1 MKRNQ
6 PGEGQLIRDNGNVA
20 DIMVTGIFILAMAVV
35 MLSFLE
41 NIQMIQQKS
50 DVDQIARRYIL
61 RMECEGGLTGEDR
74 ILLTE
79 ELARSGVTQINLEGT
94 TIAEAGYGAAIELQI
109 HGFLGGKYEFHETR
123 VSTAKH

>member
-1 MKRNQ
+1 MT
-6 PGEGQLIRDNGNVA
+6 RDKNRKQIKDRGNVA

-41 NIQMIQQKS
+41 NIKMIQQKS

-61 RMECEGGLTGEDR
+61 RMESTGGLTGEDR

-79 ELARSGVTQINLEGT
+79 ELDRMGITQISLEGT
-94 TIAEAGYGAAIELQI
+94 TPAEAGYGTAIVLQI
-109 HGFLGGKYEFHETR
+109 YGFLEGRYEFYETR

>member
-1 MKRNQ
+1 MKREQ
-6 PGEGQLIRDNGNVA
+6 TAKEKMTREKGNVA

-41 NIQMIQQKS
+41 NIKLIQQKA

-61 RMECEGGLTGEDR
+61 RMESEGGLTGEDR
-74 ILLTE
+74 SRLVE
-79 ELARSGVTQINLEGT
+79 ELDRIGITQINLEGT
-94 TIAEAGYGAAIELQI
+94 TMAEAGYGAAIELQI

>member
-1 MKRNQ
+1 MNRDKA
-6 PGEGQLIRDNGNVA
+6 GKQLKDRGNVA

-41 NIQMIQQKS
+41 NIKMIQQKS

-61 RMECEGGLTGEDR
+61 RMESTGGLTGEDR
-74 ILLTE
+74 ILLME
-79 ELARSGVTQINLEGT
+79 ELDRMGITQISLEGT
-94 TIAEAGYGAAIELQI
+94 TPAEAGYGTAIVLQI
-109 HGFLGGKYEFHETR
+109 HGFLEGRYEFYETR

>member
-1 MKRNQ
+1 MNNNQ
-6 PGEGQLIRDNGNVA
+6 CKKGRWSRDYGNVA

-41 NIQMIQQKS
+41 NMKLIQQKS

-61 RMECEGGLTGEDR
+61 RMESAGGLTGEDR
-74 ILLTE
+74 MLLTA
-79 ELARSGVTQINLEGT
+79 ELSQIGVTQISLEGT
-94 TIAEAGYGAAIELQI
+94 TMAQAGYGERIALQI
-109 HGFLGGKYEFHETR
+109 HGLLGGEYAFNESR